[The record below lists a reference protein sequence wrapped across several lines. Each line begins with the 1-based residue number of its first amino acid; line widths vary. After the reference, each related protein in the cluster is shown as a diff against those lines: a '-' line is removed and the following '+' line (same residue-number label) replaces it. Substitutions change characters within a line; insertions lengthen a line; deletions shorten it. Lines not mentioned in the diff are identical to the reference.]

1 MTAASVPAVN
11 DASSVPDLSVVCPVY
26 NESEVL
32 HECRERLVAALE
44 ATGRSFEIVFTDN
57 RSTDDS
63 LAIMRSFAMADHRI
77 RVVSLSRNFG
87 KPGSLTAGIDHA
99 RGRAVVLTDA
109 DMQDPPEA
117 IGEMVRLWEA
127 GNEMV
132 YGQRITRRGEPVAK
146 RLFTKV
152 FYRLIGR
159 ISDTELPHDTG
170 DFRLMDRKV
179 VDALMQLREE
189 SRYLPGMVPWLGFK
203 QCAMPY
209 ERDGRNGGRSHF
221 SPRALFRF
229 AMDAITSFSE
239 RPLRLASSTGLV
251 ITICSFLLTAVI
263 VVRRLLEPSRSIP
276 GFTSVLAAVLFMG
289 GVQLLSIGLLGE
301 YVGRIYRQSKGRPL
315 YIVDE
320 LIASSPPA
328 AETAPA
334 AAASPVSQPS
344 AAEVVAVPGD
354 GSAQALVEA
363 DPG

>member
-1 MTAASVPAVN
+1 MSGASQSA
-11 DASSVPDLSVVCPVY
+11 VPDLSVVCPVY
-26 NESEVL
+26 NEAEVL
-32 HECRERLVAALE
+32 HECQSRLVAALE
-44 ATGRSFEIVFTDN
+44 ATGHSFEIVYTDN

-63 LAIMRSFAMADHRI
+63 LTILRGFAQADV
-77 RVVSLSRNFG
+77 RVRVISLSRNFG

-99 RGRAVVLTDA
+99 RGRAVILIDA
-109 DMQDPPEA
+109 DLQDPPEV

-127 GNEMV
+127 GNQMV
-132 YGQRITRRGEPVAK
+132 YGQRVTRRGEPAAK

-189 SRYLPGMVPWLGFK
+189 SRYLPGMVPWLGFR
-203 QCAMPY
+203 QCAVPY
-209 ERDGRNGGRSHF
+209 EREGRSAGRSHF

-239 RPLRLASSTGLV
+239 RPLRLASSTGFV
-251 ITICSFLLTAVI
+251 ITICSFLLAAVI

-301 YVGRIYRQSKGRPL
+301 YGGRIYRQSKGRPL
-315 YIVDE
+315 FIVDE
-320 LIASSPPA
+320 LITGGADAARAGAS
-328 AETAPA
+328 E
-334 AAASPVSQPS
+334 
-344 AAEVVAVPGD
+344 AEVGAVPLD
-354 GSAQALVEA
+354 GATQTFVEA